1 MSTRRRA
8 YAPARDRAT
17 LTYQLFPRS
26 IPLDDG
32 LKPIVEIFDRHHEAF
47 RSDRHNLDSDGV
59 LAVVRSDLL
68 AAGFQVETGKEASQ
82 KIPVPVLFRHN
93 GEIDQSSN
101 ADAVS
106 QDGRIVLENEAG
118 RAVSNHQF
126 LKDVFQASMM
136 YGVEYLAVAVRLDYR
151 GANDF
156 EKVYRFLETLYING
170 RIRLPLTGI
179 LLIGY

>member
-32 LKPIVEIFDRHHEAF
+32 LKPIVEIFDRHHEAL

-59 LAVVRSDLL
+59 LSVVRSDLL

-93 GEIDQSSN
+93 GEIDQSFN

-106 QDGRIVLENEAG
+106 HDGRIVLEIEAG

>member
-1 MSTRRRA
+1 MSTRRRVGTSA
-8 YAPARDRAT
+8 SERTT

-26 IPLDDG
+26 IPIEDG
-32 LKPIVEIFDRHHEAF
+32 LRPIVEIFARHHDSF
-47 RSDRHNLDSDGV
+47 RSDRHTLDSDGV
-59 LAVVRSDLL
+59 LALVRSDLL

-93 GEIDQSSN
+93 GEIDQSFN

-106 QDGRIVLENEAG
+106 GDGRIVLEIEAG
-118 RAVSNHQF
+118 RAVTNHQF

-136 YGVEYLAVAVRLDYR
+136 HGVEYLAIAVRLDYR
-151 GANDF
+151 GKPDF
-156 EKVYRFLETLYING
+156 KTAYCFLETLYING